1 MTKKYLANVIE
12 ILAEKTHLLLTEEQA
27 QAVVDE
33 TGPYRDEILEGSCW
47 DTAPREV
54 LVSELCKKI
63 TGRESWCNAETWE
76 DPKGYQEWL
85 TNFIRGAAKQ
95 GYAFVKDEENG

>member
-1 MTKKYLANVIE
+1 MTEQYLENVIE
-12 ILAEKTHLLLTEEQA
+12 MLAEKVNLRLTPEQA

-63 TGRESWCNAETWE
+63 TGRASWINMEIMDNPE
-76 DPKGYQEWL
+76 GYEKW
-85 TNFIRGAAKQ
+85 IRDFVQGAKDQ
-95 GYAFVKDEENG
+95 GYVFVEDENDG